1 MEIDMNTFTLI
12 IRKGPYNERT
22 TPTDWISETPIQT
35 FDEVVKDV
43 IDGQVDAEDIAKVM
57 TIDLVA
63 GTVVDVTAKV
73 AELVWQDYDANNL
86 YAHKEMKA
94 WLESFN
100 HDCEHLTGET
110 QDIRHFYGR

>member
-35 FDEVVKDV
+35 TAQV
-43 IDGQVDAEDIAKVM
+43 IADIEEGQVDADDIRQIIE
-57 TIDLVA
+57 IDLVTGA
-63 GTVVDVTAKV
+63 ARDVTQFV
-73 AELVWQDYDANNL
+73 AIEVWREFDCHNTFAW
-86 YAHKEMKA
+86 KEMRE

-100 HDCEHLTGET
+100 LDCEHLTGET
-110 QDIRHFYGR
+110 KEIRHFYG